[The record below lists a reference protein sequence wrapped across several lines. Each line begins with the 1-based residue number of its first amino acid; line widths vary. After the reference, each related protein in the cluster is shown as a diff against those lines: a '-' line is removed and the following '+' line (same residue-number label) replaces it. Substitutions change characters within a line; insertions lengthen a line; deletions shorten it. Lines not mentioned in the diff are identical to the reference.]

1 MALPPCG
8 LYRTTQSI
16 AGVPAGRLVYF
27 HNHGD
32 PGAGLYLPSSW
43 SANRASWSPS
53 GHTLP
58 DEAAAKH
65 LAPLPPEGFYAV
77 NAPFF
82 CCEKRCVQ
90 FQPQQLVQLG
100 YDGAGTPLVFLPTFG
115 TLGLAFPDRGNAVSE
130 SDLSRLTLL
139 RVARAP
145 TEAQDPRGL
154 FVH

>member
-8 LYRTTQSI
+8 LYRTTQSV

-32 PGAGLYLPSSW
+32 PGAGLYLPSGW
-43 SANRASWSPS
+43 AANRASWHPS

-65 LAPLPPEGFYAV
+65 LSPLPPEGFYSV
-77 NAPFF
+77 RTPFF
-82 CCEKRCVQ
+82 CCEKRCVE
-90 FQPQQLVQLG
+90 FQQHQLVQLG
-100 YDGAGTPLVFLPTFG
+100 YDGEGTPLVFTPE
-115 TLGLAFPDRGNAVSE
+115 LGGRGLVFPERGNRISE
-130 SDLSRLTLL
+130 ADFGKLTLL
-139 RVARAP
+139 RVARAA
-145 TEAQDPRGL
+145 EEQAQPRGL